1 MSTIEQ
7 QPASAEPTDEL
18 SVADVDAIRNAAL
31 VEQRRTQIL
40 DAALELFVSKGFGAT
55 TIRDICAASGVN
67 QASIYDYVANKDD
80 ILRRLFNRM
89 FTTPDGAAIA
99 ERRRSGGYP
108 SIEAYLHDFYRH
120 VWGVNGQAI
129 LLTYRAI
136 RDLDKEGRRFVLE
149 RDRRLVDGV
158 ADMVR
163 ETMDLPADDR
173 RADVVANLVVFINA
187 FMPLREWAMRDID
200 EELVLRTVSAG
211 VAAMIAEL
219 GKTSDEAQ
227 DDNENR

>member
-1 MSTIEQ
+1 MSSIEPQ
-7 QPASAEPTDEL
+7 TDAEPTEEL
-18 SVADVDAIRNAAL
+18 AVAEVDAIRNAAL

-108 SIEAYLHDFYRH
+108 NIEDYLSDFYRH
-120 VWGVNGQAI
+120 VWDVNGQAI
-129 LLTYRAI
+129 LLTYRVI
-136 RDLDKEGRRFVLE
+136 RDLDREGRRFVLE
-149 RDRRLVDGV
+149 RDRRLVETV
-158 ADMVR
+158 AQMIR
-163 ETMDLPADDR
+163 ETANLPDDDR
-173 RADVVANLVVFINA
+173 RTDIVANLVVFLNA
-187 FMPLREWAMRDID
+187 FMPLREWCMRDID
-200 EELVLRTVSAG
+200 EDLIVRTVSAG
-211 VAAMIAEL
+211 IAAMIQQLANEERAP
-219 GKTSDEAQ
+219 SSEADDE
-227 DDNENR
+227 